1 MDGSVLLLNFEEQEL
16 GVRASD
22 REVQDR
28 LSSLYG
34 NQEAGKAA
42 VLQDPSLLE
51 LTERLDQQSPSGNAR
66 WQSPQNGNETP
77 HVQRSLGEQQ
87 QQKQQRQQQSSQENE
102 MQKKQQQQ
110 EQQEK
115 GTSKRQRATQQGQA
129 SKQQKTIA
137 QKESRTSEGKRRI
150 TPQALATDDNAQQA
164 QEAPV
169 SNSDA
174 GEDAQGHHA
183 SLPPAASQH
192 QQQQQQQQPRTG
204 GGASKRKGDSSRKN
218 VLDVQMMTQSSRLSS
233 PQVQSYLAVHSRM
246 REYPHARLTLEVRN
260 TVQSNSKLLCQLS
273 LRRSDCDE
281 ALWEQRLDR
290 AVCCASVCDTFA
302 AVASTDGHLHL
313 FTFGGRRMLPPLLM
327 EDAPVFLDT
336 KRQSS
341 LNRTGN
347 DVTSESMLMLLAVA
361 ANGQIYMWDLA
372 TPKCVLKENM
382 AAVIA
387 AATHHDT
394 NVASVRISHTG
405 KPLAELEN
413 HFVYLFSDDIKAW
426 ACVADSSFLH
436 SDFSTVL
443 AGNTNDERGELV
455 SMQASAARSAMPS
468 AVPSFL
474 CGGDDLQ
481 RAETISHLET
491 LMAASLLM
499 GKEREHRYW
508 LGMYARHLS
517 RHEIAKSFRE
527 LCDTLAGQGG
537 NVSTSLIPI
546 ASHGSGKG
554 LELLHDVVLPQAAH
568 GGGLQNI
575 VREYKDIVE
584 YYNGLNEGDNGE

>member
-66 WQSPQNGNETP
+66 RQSPQNGNETP

-87 QQKQQRQQQSSQENE
+87 QQKQQRQQQSSEENE

-150 TPQALATDDNAQQA
+150 TPQALTTDDNAQQA

-233 PQVQSYLAVHSRM
+233 PQVLSYLAVHARM

-387 AATHHDT
+387 AATHMT
-394 NVASVRISHTG
+394 
-405 KPLAELEN
+405 P
-413 HFVYLFSDDIKAW
+413 
-426 ACVADSSFLH
+426 
-436 SDFSTVL
+436 
-443 AGNTNDERGELV
+443 
-455 SMQASAARSAMPS
+455 M
-468 AVPSFL
+468 
-474 CGGDDLQ
+474 
-481 RAETISHLET
+481 SHLC
-491 LMAASLLM
+491 ASLT
-499 GKEREHRYW
+499 R
-508 LGMYARHLS
+508 ANHL
-517 RHEIAKSFRE
+517 R
-527 LCDTLAGQGG
+527 
-537 NVSTSLIPI
+537 N
-546 ASHGSGKG
+546 
-554 LELLHDVVLPQAAH
+554 
-568 GGGLQNI
+568 
-575 VREYKDIVE
+575 
-584 YYNGLNEGDNGE
+584 